1 VPGQAP
7 AAVLLLALGGS
18 HAQVQGAQG
27 GPIRVPWPEV
37 ARLWTG
43 TLATLWRAPEG
54 LVVQA
59 DVAASDAGSAWL
71 AQQLDRAGIAPAAT
85 LRARV
90 QQLQREQGL
99 AADGQ
104 AGPLTLMRLNRLL
117 QSDEPHLLAQPDA
130 DASRSPARSTP

>member
-1 VPGQAP
+1 
-7 AAVLLLALGGS
+7 
-18 HAQVQGAQG
+18 
-27 GPIRVPWPEV
+27 
-37 ARLWTG
+37 
-43 TLATLWRAPEG
+43 
-54 LVVQA
+54 
-59 DVAASDAGSAWL
+59 
-71 AQQLDRAGIAPAAT
+71 
-85 LRARV
+85 V